1 MLSHVLRGTFFL
13 YALLVV
19 TVCGTGYAEVREAS
33 VPSLKSTPTVRSV
46 TTGKSF
52 KRLIKKEQER
62 KKEQETKTEQ
72 ETVKTNGTVLDQG
85 NIVVDDIVD
94 PKCVFYGN
102 YNDTSGDISQSFSI
116 DTIIFECN

>member
-1 MLSHVLRGTFFL
+1 MLSHILRGTFFF
-13 YALLVV
+13 YALFVV
-19 TVCGTGYAEVREAS
+19 TVCGTGNAEVREAS
-33 VPSLKSTPTVRSV
+33 VPSLTSAPTITSV
-46 TTGKSF
+46 TAGNSF
-52 KRLIKKEQER
+52 KRLIKTEQGT
-62 KKEQETKTEQ
+62 KKAQ

-102 YNDTSGDISQSFSI
+102 YNDTSGDISQSFNI